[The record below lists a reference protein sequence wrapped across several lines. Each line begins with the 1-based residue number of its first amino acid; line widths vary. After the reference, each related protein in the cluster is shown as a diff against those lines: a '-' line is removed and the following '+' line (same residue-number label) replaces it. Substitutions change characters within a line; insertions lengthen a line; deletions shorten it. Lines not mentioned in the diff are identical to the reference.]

1 MNIKTAMCIYTY
13 GSFFLRN
20 VWIKGIMY
28 SVRAGH
34 IILGRLYIDM
44 KWTKIT
50 IETTT
55 QATDMLSYVLSEYG
69 VEGIEVEDKVPL
81 SDEDKK
87 SMFID
92 ILPELPP
99 DDGVA
104 YVSCYINESISEGDQ
119 GDICRKGN
127 DNIADTT
134 SSDNQRHT
142 DNTGIDIKDLCQYI
156 KEQLDDMSSY
166 MDVGTGRI
174 SIGETEDKDWMNNWK
189 EFFHPFRL
197 EDNIVI
203 QPTWTGTADAGKDDI
218 VIYIDPGTAFGTG
231 SHETTKLCIS
241 ALKQYISKD
250 KEISVL
256 DAGCGS
262 GILSIIAAKM
272 GASKIYG
279 VDIDELAVEASVDNL
294 KLNDI
299 DNDIYKIVKGNI
311 IDDADFSDKVEASGK
326 YDIVV
331 ANILADVIIPLSAV
345 VRRFMKPD
353 GVFIS
358 SGIIDTKEDEVR
370 TALIDNGFEIID
382 VNHMG
387 EWVSFVAR

>member
-1 MNIKTAMCIYTY
+1 
-13 GSFFLRN
+13 
-20 VWIKGIMY
+20 
-28 SVRAGH
+28 
-34 IILGRLYIDM
+34 M

-55 QATDMLSYVLSEYG
+55 EATDMLSYVLGEYG
-69 VEGIEVEDKVPL
+69 VEGIEVEDKIPL
-81 SDEDKK
+81 SEEDKQA
-87 SMFID
+87 MFID

-104 YVSCYINESISEGDQ
+104 YVSCYIEESGSGMSGYNEYDVLDKVNESKSLSDVTA
-119 GDICRKGN
+119 DN
-127 DNIADTT
+127 DNYMYK
-134 SSDNQRHT
+134 DNK
-142 DNTGIDIKDLCQYI
+142 GIDIKDLCRYI
-156 KEQLDDMSSY
+156 QEQLNDMSAY
-166 MDVGTGRI
+166 MEVGTGKI

-203 QPTWTGTADAGKDDI
+203 QPTWTEKADVNDNDI
-218 VIYIDPGTAFGTG
+218 VINIDPGTAFGTG

-250 KEISVL
+250 KYTSVL

-262 GILSIIAAKM
+262 GILSIIAAKL

-279 VDIDELAVEASVDNL
+279 VDIDELAIKASIDNL

-299 DNDIYKIVKGNI
+299 ADGIYTIVKGNI
-311 IDDADFSDKVEASGK
+311 IGDKEFADVVADTGK

-331 ANILADVIIPLSAV
+331 ANILADVIIPLSDV
-345 VRRFMKPD
+345 VRRFMKDD

-358 SGIIDTKEDEVR
+358 SGIINTKEDEVR
-370 TALIDNGFEIID
+370 KALLDNGFEIVD
-382 VNHMG
+382 VEHMG
-387 EWVSFVAR
+387 EWVSFVAK

>member
-1 MNIKTAMCIYTY
+1 
-13 GSFFLRN
+13 
-20 VWIKGIMY
+20 
-28 SVRAGH
+28 
-34 IILGRLYIDM
+34 M

-55 QATDMLSYVLSEYG
+55 EATDMLSYVLSEYG
-69 VEGIEVEDKVPL
+69 VEGIEVEDKIPL
-81 SDEDKK
+81 SEEDKQA
-87 SMFID
+87 MFID

-104 YVSCYINESISEGDQ
+104 YVSCYIDENAS
-119 GDICRKGN
+119 K
-127 DNIADTT
+127 
-134 SSDNQRHT
+134 
-142 DNTGIDIKDLCQYI
+142 GIDIKDLCRYI
-156 KEQLDDMSSY
+156 QEQLNDMSAY
-166 MDVGTGRI
+166 MEVGTGKI

-203 QPTWTGTADAGKDDI
+203 QPTWTEKADVNDNDI
-218 VIYIDPGTAFGTG
+218 VINIDPGTAFGTG

-250 KEISVL
+250 KDTSVL

-262 GILSIIAAKM
+262 GILSIIAAKL

-279 VDIDELAVEASVDNL
+279 VDIDELAVKASIDNL

-299 DNDIYKIVKGNI
+299 DDGIYTIVKGNI
-311 IDDADFSDKVEASGK
+311 IGDKEFADVVADTGK

-331 ANILADVIIPLSAV
+331 ANILADVIIPLSDV
-345 VRRFMKPD
+345 VRRFMKDD

-358 SGIIDTKEDEVR
+358 SGIINTKEDEVR
-370 TALIDNGFEIID
+370 KALLDNGFEIVD
-382 VNHMG
+382 VEHMG
-387 EWVSFVAR
+387 EWVSFVAK